1 MGQATANMTTG
12 ESIGEAFRHG
22 EVVRSSIERIVG
34 ELESR
39 RKAIT
44 GVRGPTSEGA
54 RQSYEEF
61 MKLAGE
67 VRGRPMLYPYIG
79 SGIGNGALVE
89 LLDGSVKYDLI
100 TGIGVNFFGHSE
112 PELVACALEA
122 ATNDVVM
129 QGHLMM
135 NEEAIRFSKALLDV
149 AGRNSRLRHAFLCNS
164 GAMANENALKVC
176 YQKHAP
182 ASRVVAFSHCFMGRS
197 VTMAQIGDS
206 AAGRVGIPLS
216 TQVDYMPFYDAVAA
230 RRMSAGDVSGST
242 RFIDMCC
249 WHLEQYLDRYPKQHA
264 CFIFELVQGEGGFNT
279 ALPEFHRALMEVCKG
294 RGVAVWAD
302 EVQTFGRTEQMFC
315 FDALGLGEYVDVSC
329 VGKMSQVCVTLYT
342 EEYNPQA
349 GLLSGTFLGSSVGL
363 RVGRRI
369 IERLDRGGYYGEGG
383 AIRRHHELFRKH
395 VRSLAEK
402 HPEWFPSHHEVE
414 DIVGGYGG
422 MMRFTPFGGRKEP
435 VLALCKA
442 MFEEGL
448 IAFYCGHGPY
458 HMRFLPALGV
468 LRDEEWGPIFEIV
481 ERSMARIAP
490 TVEGTSAGAVRPM
503 QRGANGRG

>member
-1 MGQATANMTTG
+1 MGQATANTATG
-12 ESIGEAFRHG
+12 SSIGEAFRHG

-44 GVRGPTSEGA
+44 GVRGPTSEGS

-89 LLDGSVKYDLI
+89 LMDGSVKYDLI
-100 TGIGVNFFGHSE
+100 TGIGVNFFGHSD
-112 PELVACALEA
+112 PELVGCALEG

-182 ASRVVAFSHCFMGRS
+182 ATRVIAFAHCFMGRS

-216 TQVDYMPFYDAVAA
+216 TQVDYMPFYDPVAA
-230 RRMSAGDVSGST
+230 KRMSAGDVSGPT

-279 ALPEFHRALMEVCKG
+279 ALPEFHRALMEVCRA

-369 IERLDRGGYYGEGG
+369 IERLDGGDYYGDGG
-383 AIRRHHELFRKH
+383 VIRKHHNLFREH
-395 VRSLAEK
+395 VRSLAAK
-402 HPEWFPSHHEVE
+402 HPEWFPKHHEVE

-422 MMRFTPFGGRKEP
+422 MMRFTPFGGRKDP

-442 MFEEGL
+442 MFDEGL
-448 IAFYCGHGPY
+448 IAFYCGHGPF
-458 HMRFLPALGV
+458 HMRFLPPLGV
-468 LRDEEWGPIFEIV
+468 LREEQWGPIFEVV
-481 ERSMARIAP
+481 ERAMAKVAP
-490 TVEGTSAGAVRPM
+490 TVSSEAAGAIRPM